1 MFNQQTCGEIEQPGN
16 SSPAQILGSNGT
28 TNGWPFYEFEPVLGV
43 NHYKPHLFLSSE
55 KLLAS
60 PNPAPKGLTMSHR
73 SSWKLWV
80 RRAHLWS
87 TSTGAH
93 LQCQPMRLK
102 QGFSEKNWASQPC
115 RWCYRRVYVT
125 NMGILLYFL
134 GRWVSDFCINQL
146 LGIPNGP
153 MAGWLSNNFQ
163 GGPKTRKKWGGY
175 LLIPFFDKLM
185 AGNSAGNEPW
195 VFRSGEEVM

>member
-93 LQCQPMRLK
+93 LQCQPMRLNLK
-102 QGFSEKNWASQPC
+102 VDSSWGVTCYCCTVRPKDQQLVNKNPGLTSSYFP
-115 RWCYRRVYVT
+115 T
-125 NMGILLYFL
+125 N
-134 GRWVSDFCINQL
+134 
-146 LGIPNGP
+146 IPN
-153 MAGWLSNNFQ
+153 AV
-163 GGPKTRKKWGGY
+163 GY
-175 LLIPFFDKLM
+175 KPPVFLNHYIFITINPIPLL
-185 AGNSAGNEPW
+185 
-195 VFRSGEEVM
+195 